1 MLKII
6 PDTNTLL
13 GMNQFNLNL
22 FSELERVC
30 NFKYKIYTLSNIIE
44 ELEKLINKGKLPEK
58 KAASFALRLIKTK
71 GIKVIKTDLKHVDD
85 SLCKLNPKEFIV
97 ITQDK
102 KLKLRLKEKGI
113 KIIIIRQKNHLE
125 WETKNVL

>member
-6 PDTNTLL
+6 PDTNILL
-13 GMNQFNLNL
+13 GISQFHLDL
-22 FSELERVC
+22 FSELERIC
-30 NFKYKIYTLSNIIE
+30 NFKYEVYTLSNIIE
-44 ELEKLINKGKLPEK
+44 ELEKLINTGKLPEK

-85 SLCKLNPKEFIV
+85 SLCELNPKEYVV
-97 ITQDK
+97 ISQDK
-102 KLKLRLKEKGI
+102 KLKSRLKEKGI